1 MVHTMERTDKS
12 SEYRRLGSLDYIF
25 PMYTVPLEIFLHM
38 KRIRTYEEMLADNE
52 LTQFEEHMGKA
63 MFISHQWLGSKHP
76 DPCGQQIKVLQ
87 AALSNILSGTS
98 QVSLPI
104 VTEIIHGR
112 WACPTSAEFKSQELF
127 IWYDYFCCPQD
138 ASGPA
143 AHSRQRAIYS
153 IPSYIAKCEL
163 FVILCPALRHDDGS
177 MLSQA
182 TWAERG
188 WCRAERLAHAL
199 AVRKHASML
208 VVESAMHQTLVGEAH
223 GMLNAPGDGK
233 FTDESDRTS
242 LGPVIV
248 QMVWNK
254 LVYFLEQGD
263 WHSYRCMLNEQ
274 RVRYLK
280 SLDVDPID
288 GLIPKPPTSIDPFSS
303 PQTFV
308 LARFLHQNGF
318 QSPLERDARGWSPLC
333 FAAMNG
339 DVMLVEALLDS
350 KADVNDA
357 ITKAKKEMSLPKRMS
372 VLSLAAF
379 YHSSEVMR
387 LLLARRAKLSATD
400 AHQGTA
406 LHWAS
411 CSDNAEGVRI
421 LCAAGADPSKQCL
434 PGLNPFNLACACST
448 ANAMKELFAQVPSLD
463 LRHSLHFAMMFFG
476 GYSETVSFLIEVKA
490 DVNERFQVRLQEPV
504 WWLIMNMAGIR
515 HRLSPSRLTSL
526 AYHHAGATPLMFSIL
541 SGYFEATSLLLA
553 SGARLDTQN
562 SRKKT
567 AADFAREMRAP
578 EPLLRSLQGAS
589 LGGEERC
596 DINVGEDAISI

>member
-1 MVHTMERTDKS
+1 
-12 SEYRRLGSLDYIF
+12 
-25 PMYTVPLEIFLHM
+25 
-38 KRIRTYEEMLADNE
+38 
-52 LTQFEEHMGKA
+52 
-63 MFISHQWLGSKHP
+63 
-76 DPCGQQIKVLQ
+76 
-87 AALSNILSGTS
+87 
-98 QVSLPI
+98 
-104 VTEIIHGR
+104 
-112 WACPTSAEFKSQELF
+112 
-127 IWYDYFCCPQD
+127 
-138 ASGPA
+138 
-143 AHSRQRAIYS
+143 
-153 IPSYIAKCEL
+153 
-163 FVILCPALRHDDGS
+163 
-177 MLSQA
+177 
-182 TWAERG
+182 
-188 WCRAERLAHAL
+188 
-199 AVRKHASML
+199 
-208 VVESAMHQTLVGEAH
+208 MHQTLVGEAH

-288 GLIPKPPTSIDPFSS
+288 GLIPKPPTNIDPFSS

-553 SGARLDTQN
+553 AGARLDTQN

-567 AADFAREMRAP
+567 AADFARAMRAP
-578 EPLLRSLQGAS
+578 EPLLRSLQ
-589 LGGEERC
+589 
-596 DINVGEDAISI
+596 

>member
-1 MVHTMERTDKS
+1 
-12 SEYRRLGSLDYIF
+12 
-25 PMYTVPLEIFLHM
+25 
-38 KRIRTYEEMLADNE
+38 
-52 LTQFEEHMGKA
+52 
-63 MFISHQWLGSKHP
+63 
-76 DPCGQQIKVLQ
+76 
-87 AALSNILSGTS
+87 
-98 QVSLPI
+98 
-104 VTEIIHGR
+104 
-112 WACPTSAEFKSQELF
+112 
-127 IWYDYFCCPQD
+127 
-138 ASGPA
+138 
-143 AHSRQRAIYS
+143 
-153 IPSYIAKCEL
+153 
-163 FVILCPALRHDDGS
+163 
-177 MLSQA
+177 
-182 TWAERG
+182 
-188 WCRAERLAHAL
+188 
-199 AVRKHASML
+199 
-208 VVESAMHQTLVGEAH
+208 LVGEAH

-233 FTDESDRTS
+233 FTDESDRQS

-263 WHSYRCMLNEQ
+263 WHSYRCLLNEQ

-280 SLDVDPID
+280 NLDVDPID
-288 GLIPKPPTSIDPFSS
+288 GLIPKPPTNIDPFSS
-303 PQTFV
+303 PQAFA

-318 QSPLERDARGWSPLC
+318 QNPLERDAKGWSPLC

-339 DVMLVEALLDS
+339 DVILVEALLDS

-357 ITKAKKEMSLPKRMS
+357 ITKAKKEMSLPKKMS
-372 VLSLAAF
+372 VLSIAAF
-379 YHSSEVMR
+379 YHSSEVMQ
-387 LLLARRAKLSATD
+387 LLLARRAKVTAAD

-421 LCAAGADPSKQCL
+421 LCAAGADPFKQCL
-434 PGLNPFNLACACST
+434 PGLNSFNLACACST
-448 ANAMKELFAQVPSLD
+448 ANSMKELFAQVPSLD

-476 GYSETVSFLIEVKA
+476 GYSETVSFLIDVKA
-490 DVNERFQVRLQEPV
+490 DVNERFQVRMKEPV

-553 SGARLDTQN
+553 AGARLDIQN

-589 LGGEERC
+589 SAAEEGC
-596 DINVGEDAISI
+596 DINVGTDAISI

>member
-1 MVHTMERTDKS
+1 
-12 SEYRRLGSLDYIF
+12 
-25 PMYTVPLEIFLHM
+25 
-38 KRIRTYEEMLADNE
+38 
-52 LTQFEEHMGKA
+52 
-63 MFISHQWLGSKHP
+63 
-76 DPCGQQIKVLQ
+76 
-87 AALSNILSGTS
+87 
-98 QVSLPI
+98 
-104 VTEIIHGR
+104 
-112 WACPTSAEFKSQELF
+112 
-127 IWYDYFCCPQD
+127 
-138 ASGPA
+138 
-143 AHSRQRAIYS
+143 
-153 IPSYIAKCEL
+153 
-163 FVILCPALRHDDGS
+163 
-177 MLSQA
+177 
-182 TWAERG
+182 
-188 WCRAERLAHAL
+188 
-199 AVRKHASML
+199 ML

-288 GLIPKPPTSIDPFSS
+288 GLIPKPPTNIDPFSS

-357 ITKAKKEMSLPKRMS
+357 ITKAKKE
-372 VLSLAAF
+372 
-379 YHSSEVMR
+379 
-387 LLLARRAKLSATD
+387 
-400 AHQGTA
+400 
-406 LHWAS
+406 
-411 CSDNAEGVRI
+411 
-421 LCAAGADPSKQCL
+421 
-434 PGLNPFNLACACST
+434 
-448 ANAMKELFAQVPSLD
+448 
-463 LRHSLHFAMMFFG
+463 MFFG

-553 SGARLDTQN
+553 SGARF
-562 SRKKT
+562 S
-567 AADFAREMRAP
+567 A
-578 EPLLRSLQGAS
+578 
-589 LGGEERC
+589 
-596 DINVGEDAISI
+596 GEDVDL